1 MWYYI
6 YQNYAMK
13 TDLVVLVAFTPQLT
27 KHWEDECTEFEMICP
42 LKKFAGCNF
51 KVCVNV
57 FTFDVDA

>member
-1 MWYYI
+1 
-6 YQNYAMK
+6 MK